1 MTKPA
6 IHTIFKITT
15 ADLWLK
21 AQNEGVLPPSPVD
34 VADGYM
40 HFSTREQLGET
51 LRLHFEG
58 QARLVVLAVPVSAID
73 KDLRWEPSRGG
84 QLFPHLYAPLEISA
98 IARVH
103 EGVSVSIGVVNNLP
117 ELQG

>member
-6 IHTIFKITT
+6 IHTIYKITT
-15 ADLWLK
+15 ADLWRK
-21 AQNEGVLPPSPVD
+21 ARDVGVLPSSPVD
-34 VADGYM
+34 KADGFM

-58 QARLVVLAVPVSAID
+58 QSHLVVLAVPVSAID

-84 QLFPHLYAPLEISA
+84 QLFPHLYAPLEIST

-103 EGVSVSIGVVNNLP
+103 EGVSVTVGVINNLP
-117 ELQG
+117 ELSG